1 MTIAVLI
8 PAHNEADR
16 IAATVHAAYSIPGV
30 SVCVVVDDASRDDTA
45 LIAEQ
50 AGAKVIRLE
59 FNVGKGAALETGA
72 ARVANAD
79 YILLLDGDLGE
90 TAEQG
95 RLLLHPLLEGTADMA
110 IAGFPRPAGKAGFGL
125 VKRLARWGIARMG
138 GGFLADSPL
147 SGQRALTRECLE
159 SVRPFASGYGV
170 EVALSVRALRA
181 GLTLAEVPTSMTH
194 AATGRDL
201 AGFVHRGRQFVHV
214 ALALIRLA
222 SERPMSSM
230 DSRSGKRGKES

>member
-16 IAATVHAAYSIPGV
+16 IAATVRAASSIPGV

-45 LIAEQ
+45 RIAEE

-95 RLLLHPLLEGTADMA
+95 QLLLHPLLEGTADMA
-110 IAGFPRPAGKAGFGL
+110 IAGFQIG
-125 VKRLARWGIARMG
+125 
-138 GGFLADSPL
+138 
-147 SGQRALTRECLE
+147 RASCR
-159 SVRPFASGYGV
+159 VRV
-170 EVALSVRALRA
+170 
-181 GLTLAEVPTSMTH
+181 
-194 AATGRDL
+194 
-201 AGFVHRGRQFVHV
+201 
-214 ALALIRLA
+214 
-222 SERPMSSM
+222 
-230 DSRSGKRGKES
+230 